1 MSHFNIYELKN
12 FFVTNG
18 MTDRLSAC
26 SDGNSQDVYVEYQ
39 MQDKPFLVFKIKKTI
54 QIIAYFM
61 KALSSAY

>member
-1 MSHFNIYELKN
+1 
-12 FFVTNG
+12 